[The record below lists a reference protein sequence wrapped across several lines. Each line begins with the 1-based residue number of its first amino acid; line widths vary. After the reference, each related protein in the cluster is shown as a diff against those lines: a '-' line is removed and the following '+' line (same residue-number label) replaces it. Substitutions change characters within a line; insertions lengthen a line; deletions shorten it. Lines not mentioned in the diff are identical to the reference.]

1 MKSVTYTPDH
11 HTTHRSTTNVL
22 NKLAMRTDLE
32 HQIIKVHTEGRNP
45 NNKIYRGKIKAKIL
59 YFCLD
64 SSVHGK
70 LTVRDV

>member
-11 HTTHRSTTNVL
+11 HITHRSTTNVL

-45 NNKIYRGKIKAKIL
+45 NNKIYRGNI
-59 YFCLD
+59 
-64 SSVHGK
+64 
-70 LTVRDV
+70 